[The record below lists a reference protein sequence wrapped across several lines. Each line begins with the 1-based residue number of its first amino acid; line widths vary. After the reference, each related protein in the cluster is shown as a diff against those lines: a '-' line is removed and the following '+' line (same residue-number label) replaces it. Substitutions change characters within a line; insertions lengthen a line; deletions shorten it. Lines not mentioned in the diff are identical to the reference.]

1 MDFPLS
7 KVWYEQFYPELESK
21 LGYSSEADAL
31 ARDQLETLLKEK
43 RTESYDLRILSDLF
57 ENRTVFVFGAGPS
70 LVQDISGLKA
80 LLDLN
85 SFPAIAADGAIDALV
100 QSGIHPLIC
109 VSDLDSASE
118 KNLVEQSKERILV
131 VHAHRDNTDL
141 LDSLVPKMGPHVFG
155 TTQVE
160 PNRFISNTGGLT
172 DGDRSCYLASAF
184 NPKVVILSGM
194 DFGLREGDYSKDR
207 YNVKVSQDRRTKLE
221 IGLKS
226 LEFLI
231 TKSPGSTFIN
241 VTAEGEEI
249 KKASKK
255 TYEDLIKDFS

>member
-1 MDFPLS
+1 M
-7 KVWYEQFYPELESK
+7 WHERFYPELESK
-21 LGYSSEADAL
+21 LGYSFEADAL

-43 RTESYDLRILSDLF
+43 RTESYDLRILTSLF

-70 LVQDISGLKA
+70 LVHDISGFKA
-80 LLDLN
+80 FLDLN

-100 QSGIHPLIC
+100 QSGIYPQVC

-118 KNLVEQSKERILV
+118 KNLVEQSEKRILV
-131 VHAHRDNTDL
+131 VHAHGDNGDL
-141 LDSLVPKMGPHVFG
+141 LNSLVPGMGPHVFG

-160 PNRFISNTGGLT
+160 PNRIISNTGGLT

-194 DFGLREGDYSKDR
+194 DFGFREGAYSKDR
-207 YNVKVSQDRRTKLE
+207 YNGNVSSDRRTKLE
-221 IGLKS
+221 IGLNS

-231 TKSPGSTFIN
+231 TKSPRIAFIN

-249 KKASKK
+249 KRTSRKS
-255 TYEDLIKDFS
+255 YEDSIKDFS